1 MNTFGAR
8 LKFARKKARLSQ
20 QEVAARIG
28 TKQPLISELEN
39 DEYQT
44 SGFTPRLA
52 HLYKVNARWLA
63 EGKGPMEVTA
73 TELLDDE
80 ELASL
85 VHRYIEQDEAT
96 KALVQHLLRGNDGQ
110 PMPSWMTNGTAAA
123 IENARQLVLERMKA
137 SHPEPATKKQP

>member
-8 LKFARKKARLSQ
+8 LKFARKKAKLSQ

-63 EGKGPMEVTA
+63 EGKGPMDVTA

-80 ELASL
+80 ELVSL
-85 VHRYIEQDEAT
+85 LHRYIEQDDAT
-96 KALVQHLLRGNDGQ
+96 KALVQHLLRGDGQ
-110 PMPSWMTNGTAAA
+110 LMPSWMTNGTAAA

-137 SHPEPATKKQP
+137 SPKELDPKK

>member
-63 EGKGPMEVTA
+63 EGKGPMDVTA

-80 ELASL
+80 ELISL
-85 VHRYIEQDEAT
+85 LHRYISQDDAT
-96 KALVQHLLRGNDGQ
+96 KALVQHLLREDGH
-110 PMPSWMTNGTAAA
+110 PMPTWMTTGTAAA
-123 IENARQLVLERMKA
+123 IENARQLVQERMKA
-137 SHPEPATKKQP
+137 SPKELDQ